1 MVFSLICVIILM
13 VKNMQDIIN
22 KIYEYSLE
30 EIMGERFGR
39 YSKYIIQ
46 DRAIP
51 DVRDGLKPVQR
62 RILYSMYREKNTFDK
77 PYRKSARS
85 VGDIMGKFHPHG
97 DSSIYEALVRLS
109 QWWKSNTPFV
119 DMHGNNGSIDGDSPA
134 AMRYTEARLSKIASE
149 LLKDIDKDT
158 VVFAPNYDDSLL
170 EPTIL
175 PARFP
180 NLLVN
185 GTTGISAGYATNI
198 PPHNLGEVIDA
209 TIHRIDY
216 PNSKL
221 ETIMGIIKGPD
232 FPTGAIVEGIDGI
245 RKAYETG
252 KGKIIIK
259 SKVRTES
266 AKNKNQI
273 IIDEIPFEVN
283 KAHLVST
290 IDEIRIEKKIEGIL
304 EVRDESDREGIRIV
318 IDVKKEANTD
328 LILNYLY
335 KNTELQ
341 ISYGFNMIGIVNRR
355 PKLLGVLDMLDAYI
369 AHKKEVTIKKNEFDL
384 AHAEARM
391 HIVEGLIKA
400 ISILDEVIAT
410 IRSSKN
416 RSDSEANLVSKFG
429 FTDKQA
435 KAIVELQ
442 LYRLSNT
449 DITELE
455 REMKN
460 LEIIINT
467 LKGILSDEDKLKAF
481 MKDELRKIRNEYAT
495 PRKTEIRDEI
505 TEIVIDTTMMI
516 PKEDVIIVVTKDGY
530 VKRVSNRS
538 YTSSKDDDTLVKEGD
553 YVIGLYEMNTIDTL
567 LLFTNLGNYL
577 YLPVYEIPDVK
588 WKELGKH
595 VSNIIPLKEGEEII
609 CSMPVYD
616 FEKDVYV
623 TTFTRN
629 GMIKRTK
636 LSDYKLSRYSK
647 PVVNIKLK
655 EGDLVTD
662 VSYEPYN
669 NVLITTNTGYSLV
682 FNIDEVPITNVKSGG
697 VKSIKL
703 RDDYVVSGLLFD
715 DSYEY
720 LTVITDKG
728 TGKRLR
734 LSDIEKSSRAR
745 RGTLIIREVKTNPY
759 RVLKVFKLKNKE
771 LLGIKNNND
780 IDVIKVTELPIMDR
794 LSTGSSIS
802 KSINDVFIVKNM
814 ENDSIFD
821 IKVVEKEPI
830 VKEKISLEEIDNKIL
845 TIDDFL
851 KDIN

>member
-1 MVFSLICVIILM
+1 
-13 VKNMQDIIN
+13 MQDVLN

-62 RILYSMYREKNTFDK
+62 RILYSMYREKNTYDK

-97 DSSIYEALVRLS
+97 DSSIYDALVRLS
-109 QWWKSNTPFV
+109 QWWKSNTPFI

-149 LLKDIDKDT
+149 MLKDIDKDT

-185 GTTGISAGYATNI
+185 GATGISAGYATNI
-198 PPHNLGEVIDA
+198 PTHNLGEVIDA
-209 TIHRIDY
+209 CIYRIDS
-216 PNSKL
+216 PNSRL

-232 FPTGAIVEGIDGI
+232 FPTGGIIEGIDEI

-259 SKVRTES
+259 SKVRIETIKGKTS
-266 AKNKNQI
+266 I
-273 IIDEIPFEVN
+273 IVDEIPFEVN
-283 KAHLVST
+283 KAMLVKS
-290 IDEIRIEKKIEGIL
+290 IDEIRIDKKIDGIL
-304 EVRDESDREGIRIV
+304 EIRDESDREGIRIA
-318 IDVKKEANTD
+318 IDVKKDANTD

-341 ISYGFNMIGIVNRR
+341 ISYGINMIGIVNRR
-355 PKLLGVLDMLDAYI
+355 PKLLGILDMLDAYI
-369 AHKKEVTIKKNEFDL
+369 AHKKEITIKKNEFDL
-384 AHAEARM
+384 MHAETRM

-400 ISILDEVIAT
+400 ISILDEVIKV

-416 RSDSEANLVSKFG
+416 KSDSEKNLVIELG
-429 FTDKQA
+429 FTERQA

-449 DITELE
+449 DITDLE
-455 REMKN
+455 EEMKN
-460 LEIIINT
+460 LNIIINT
-467 LKGILSDEDKLKAF
+467 LREILNDEEKLKNF
-481 MKDELRKIRNEYAT
+481 MKDELRKIKKEYAT

-505 TEIVIDTTMMI
+505 TEINIDREALI
-516 PKEDVIIVVTKDGY
+516 PKDDVIVVVTKDGY

-538 YTSSKDDDTLVKEGD
+538 YASSKDEDTLVKDGD
-553 YVIGLYEMNTIDTL
+553 YVIGVYEINTIDTL

-577 YLPVYEIPDVK
+577 YVPVYEIPDSK

-595 VSNIIPLKEGEEII
+595 ISNIIPLKEEEQII
-609 CSMPVYD
+609 SSMPVYD
-616 FEKDVYV
+616 FSKEIYI
-623 TTFTRN
+623 TTFTKY
-629 GMIKRTK
+629 GMIKRT
-636 LSDYKLSRYSK
+636 LLNDYKISRYSK
-647 PVVNIKLK
+647 PVTNIKLK
-655 EGDLVTD
+655 DDDVVVN
-662 VSYEPYN
+662 VSYEPYKN
-669 NVLITTNTGYSLV
+669 TLVITNTGYALE
-682 FNIDEVPITNVKSGG
+682 FNIEEVPVTGLKSSG

-703 RDDYVVSGLLFD
+703 KDDYVVSGLLYD
-715 DSYEY
+715 DSYDY
-720 LTVITDKG
+720 FAIITDKG

-734 LSDIEKSSRAR
+734 LTDIEKSVRAR
-745 RGTLIIREVKTNPY
+745 RGNLIIREVKTNPH
-759 RVLKVFKLKNKE
+759 RVVKVFKVRKE
-771 LLGIKNNND
+771 LIGIKNNND
-780 IDVIKVTELPIMDR
+780 IDIIKSSELPIMDR
-794 LSTGSSIS
+794 LSTGSNIS
-802 KSINDVFIVKNM
+802 KSINDAFL
-814 ENDSIFD
+814 
-821 IKVVEKEPI
+821 
-830 VKEKISLEEIDNKIL
+830 VKELESDKIYDVKEVYEEKNISLEEIDNKIL

-851 KDIN
+851 KEIN

>member
-1 MVFSLICVIILM
+1 
-13 VKNMQDIIN
+13 MQDVIQ

-62 RILYSMYREKNTFDK
+62 RILYSMYREKNTCDK

-85 VGDIMGKFHPHG
+85 VGDIMGKYHPHG
-97 DSSIYEALVRLS
+97 DSSIYDALVRLS

-134 AMRYTEARLSKIASE
+134 AMRYTEARLSKIANE
-149 LLKDIDKDT
+149 MLKDIDKDT
-158 VVFAPNYDDSLL
+158 VIFAPNYDDSLL

-185 GTTGISAGYATNI
+185 GATGISAGYATNI

-209 TIHRIDY
+209 TIYRIDS
-216 PNSKL
+216 PNCRL
-221 ETIMGIIKGPD
+221 DTIMGIIKGPD
-232 FPTGAIVEGIDGI
+232 FPTGGIVEGIDGI

-259 SKVRTES
+259 SKTRIETVKGRTM
-266 AKNKNQI
+266 I
-273 IIDEIPFEVN
+273 VIDEIPFEVN
-283 KAHLVST
+283 KALLVKA
-290 IDEIRIEKKIEGIL
+290 IDEIRIDKKIDGIL
-304 EVRDESDREGIRIV
+304 EIRDESDREGIRIA
-318 IDVKKEANTD
+318 IDVKKDANTD
-328 LILNYLY
+328 LILNYLF

-341 ISYGFNMIGIVNRR
+341 ISYGFNMICIENRR
-355 PKLLGVLDMLDAYI
+355 PKQLGIIEMLDAYI
-369 AHKKEVTIKKNEFDL
+369 AHKREVTIKKNEFDL

-400 ISILDEVIAT
+400 ISILDEVIAV
-410 IRSSKN
+410 IRKSKN
-416 RSDSEANLVSKFG
+416 KPDSEANLVSKFG
-429 FTDKQA
+429 FSEKQA

-455 REMKN
+455 EEMRN

-467 LKGILSDEDKLKAF
+467 LKAILNDEEKLKAF
-481 MKDELRKIRNEYAT
+481 MKDELRKIKKEYAVD
-495 PRKTEIRDEI
+495 RKTEIRDEI
-505 TEIVIDTTMMI
+505 TEINIDKEDLI
-516 PKEDVIIVVTKDGY
+516 PKEDVVVVISKDGY

-538 YTSSKDDDTLVKEGD
+538 YASSKDEEPLVKEGD
-553 YVIGLYEMNTIDTL
+553 YTIGIYEMNTINTV

-577 YLPVYEIPDVK
+577 YLPVHMIPDLK

-595 VSNIIPLKEGEEII
+595 ISNIIPLTEGEEII
-609 CSMPVYD
+609 SSMPVYD
-616 FEKDVYV
+616 FEKDVYI
-623 TTFTRN
+623 TTFTKN
-629 GMIKRTK
+629 GLVKRTK

-647 PVVNIKLK
+647 PVTNIKLK
-655 EGDLVTD
+655 DNDLVVD
-662 VSYEPYN
+662 VSYESYD
-669 NVLITTNTGYSLV
+669 NVLVTTDSGYSLI
-682 FNIDEVPITNVKSGG
+682 FNVNEIPVTGNKSGG

-703 RDDYVVSGLLFD
+703 KNDFVVSGLLID
-715 DSYEY
+715 GSYEY
-720 LTVITDKG
+720 VEILTNKG
-728 TGKRLR
+728 TGKRIKLGE
-734 LSDIEKSSRAR
+734 IEISQRAR
-745 RGTLIIREVKTNPY
+745 RGSLIIREVKTNPHKVVK
-759 RVLKVFKLKNKE
+759 VLKVKKE
-771 LLGIKNNND
+771 LIGIKNGLD
-780 IDVIKVTELPIMDR
+780 IDYIKSTELPIMDR
-794 LSTGSSIS
+794 LSTGSNIS
-802 KSINDVFIVKNM
+802 KNIDSAFVVSAITNDNVFDVEEKVEIKK
-814 ENDSIFD
+814 EN
-821 IKVVEKEPI
+821 
-830 VKEKISLEEIDNKIL
+830 ISLEEIDNKML

-851 KDIN
+851 KDLK

>member
-1 MVFSLICVIILM
+1 MKDVI
-13 VKNMQDIIN
+13 Q

-62 RILYSMYREKNTFDK
+62 RILYSMYREKNTFEK

-85 VGDIMGKFHPHG
+85 VGDIMGKYHPHG
-97 DSSIYEALVRLS
+97 DSSIYDALVRLS

-134 AMRYTEARLSKIASE
+134 AMRYTEARLSKIAGE
-149 LLKDIDKDT
+149 MLKDIDKDT

-185 GTTGISAGYATNI
+185 GATGISAGYATNI

-209 TIHRIDY
+209 TIYRIEY
-216 PNSKL
+216 PNSRL
-221 ETIMGIIKGPD
+221 ETIMNIIKGPD
-232 FPTGAIVEGIDGI
+232 FPTGGIVEGIDGI
-245 RKAYETG
+245 RKAYESG

-259 SKVRTES
+259 SKVRVETIKGKTS
-266 AKNKNQI
+266 I

-283 KAHLVST
+283 KAMLVKS
-290 IDEIRIEKKIEGIL
+290 IDEIRVDKKIDGMI

-318 IDVKKEANTD
+318 IDVKKDANTD

-341 ISYGFNMIGIVNRR
+341 ISYGFNMIGIESRR
-355 PKLLGVLDMLDAYI
+355 PKLLGLLDMLDAYI

-416 RSDSEANLVSKFG
+416 RADSETNLVAKFG
-429 FTDKQA
+429 FTEKQA

-455 REMKN
+455 EEMKN
-460 LEIIINT
+460 LGIIINT
-467 LKGILSDEDKLKAF
+467 LKGILNDEEKLKGF
-481 MKDELRKIRNEYAT
+481 MKDELKKIKKEYAT
-495 PRKTEIRDEI
+495 DRKTEIKDEI
-505 TEIVIDTTMMI
+505 TEINIDKEDLI
-516 PKEDVIIVVTKDGY
+516 PKEDVVAVVTHEGY
-530 VKRVSNRS
+530 VKRVSLRS
-538 YTSSKDDDTLVKEGD
+538 YTSSKDEDTSVKDGD
-553 YVIGLYEMNTIDTL
+553 YVIGMYEVNTTDTI

-577 YLPVYEIPDVK
+577 YVPVYELPDSK

-595 VSNIIPLKEGEEII
+595 ISNIIPLKEGEEII
-609 CSMPVYD
+609 SSMPVYD
-616 FEKDVYV
+616 FDKEIFV
-623 TTFTRN
+623 TTFTKM
-629 GMIKRTK
+629 GMIKRTL
-636 LSDYKLSRYSK
+636 LSDYKLQRYSK

-655 EGDLVTD
+655 EDDAVTD
-662 VSYEPYN
+662 VTCEPYN
-669 NVLITTNTGYSLV
+669 NALIVTNTGYSLM
-682 FNIDEVPITNVKSGG
+682 FNINEVTVTGIKSSG

-703 RDDYVVSGLLFD
+703 KDDYVVSGLLID
-715 DSYEY
+715 GSYEHIAI
-720 LTVITDKG
+720 ITNKG
-728 TGKRLR
+728 TAKRLR
-734 LSDIEKSSRAR
+734 ISDIEMSTRAR
-745 RGTLIIREVKTNPY
+745 RGMLIIREVKTNPH
-759 RVLKVFKLKNKE
+759 RVLRVFKVKKE
-771 LLGIKNNND
+771 LIGIKKNND
-780 IDVIKVTELPIMDR
+780 IDFIKNTEMPIMDR
-794 LSTGSSIS
+794 LSTGSNIA
-802 KSINDVFIVKNM
+802 KSITDAFIVKNI
-814 ENDSIFD
+814 ENKNSMNIE
-821 IKVVEKEPI
+821 VVEKVI
-830 VKEKISLEEIDNKIL
+830 TKENISLEEIDNKIL

-851 KDIN
+851 KDFNS

>member
-1 MVFSLICVIILM
+1 MKDVI
-13 VKNMQDIIN
+13 Q

-62 RILYSMYREKNTFDK
+62 RILFSMYKEKNTYEK

-85 VGDIMGKFHPHG
+85 VGDIMGKYHPHG
-97 DSSIYEALVRLS
+97 DSSIYDALVRLS

-134 AMRYTEARLSKIASE
+134 AMRYTEARLSKIAGE
-149 LLKDIDKDT
+149 MLKDIDKYT
-158 VVFAPNYDDSLL
+158 VIFAPNYDDSLL

-185 GTTGISAGYATNI
+185 GATGISAGYATNI

-209 TIHRIDY
+209 TIYRIEY
-216 PNSKL
+216 PNCRL
-221 ETIMGIIKGPD
+221 DTVMNIIKGPD
-232 FPTGAIVEGIDGI
+232 FPTGGIVEGISEI
-245 RKAYETG
+245 KKAYETG

-259 SKVRTES
+259 SKVRVETVKGKTS
-266 AKNKNQI
+266 I

-283 KAHLVST
+283 KAMLVKS
-290 IDEIRIEKKIEGIL
+290 IDEIRVDKKIDGMI
-304 EVRDESDREGIRIV
+304 EVRDESDRDGIRIV
-318 IDVKKEANTD
+318 IDVKKDANTD

-341 ISYGFNMIGIVNRR
+341 VSYGFNMIGIESRR
-355 PKLLGVLDMLDAYI
+355 PKLLSLLDMLDAYV

-416 RSDSEANLVSKFG
+416 RADSEANLVAKFG
-429 FTDKQA
+429 FTEKQA

-455 REMKN
+455 EEMKN
-460 LEIIINT
+460 LGIIINT
-467 LKGILSDEDKLKAF
+467 LRGILNDEEKLKGF
-481 MKDELRKIRNEYAT
+481 MKDELKKIKKEYAT
-495 PRKTEIRDEI
+495 DRKTEIKDEI
-505 TEIVIDTTMMI
+505 TEINIDKEALI
-516 PKEDVIIVVTKDGY
+516 PKEDVVVVVTKEGY
-530 VKRVSNRS
+530 VKRVSLRS
-538 YTSSKDDDTLVKEGD
+538 YSSSKDEDTLLKDGD
-553 YVIGLYEMNTIDTL
+553 YVIGMYEASTIDTV

-577 YLPVYEIPDVK
+577 YVPVYELPDSK

-595 VSNIIPLKEGEEII
+595 ISNIIPLKEGEEII
-609 CSMPVYD
+609 SSMPVYSFD
-616 FEKDVYV
+616 KEVYI
-623 TTFTRN
+623 TTFTKM
-629 GMIKRTK
+629 GMIKRTL
-636 LSDYKLSRYSK
+636 LSEYKLQRYSK

-655 EGDLVTD
+655 DGDVVTD
-662 VSYEPYN
+662 VTIEPYN
-669 NVLITTNTGYSLV
+669 NVLIVTNTGYSLM
-682 FNIDEVPITNVKSGG
+682 FNINEVPVTGIKSSG

-703 RDDYVVSGLLFD
+703 KDDYVVSGMLIDGSF
-715 DSYEY
+715 EHIAI
-720 LTVITDKG
+720 ITNKG
-728 TGKRLR
+728 TAKRLR
-734 LSDIEKSSRAR
+734 VSDIEMSVRAR
-745 RGTLIIREVKTNPY
+745 RGMLLIREVKTNPH
-759 RVLKVFKLKNKE
+759 RVLRVFKVKKE
-771 LLGIKNNND
+771 LIGIKKNND
-780 IDVIKVTELPIMDR
+780 IDYIKSTEIPIMDR
-794 LSTGSSIS
+794 LSTGSSIAR
-802 KSINDVFIVKNM
+802 SITDAFIAKNM
-814 ENDSIFD
+814 ENKNSMNVE
-821 IKVVEKEPI
+821 VVEKVI
-830 VKEKISLEEIDNKIL
+830 TKENISLEEIDNKIL

-851 KDIN
+851 KDFNS

>member
-1 MVFSLICVIILM
+1 MKDVI
-13 VKNMQDIIN
+13 Q

-62 RILYSMYREKNTFDK
+62 RILYSMYREKNTFEK

-85 VGDIMGKFHPHG
+85 VGDIMGKYHPHG
-97 DSSIYEALVRLS
+97 DSSIYDALVRLS

-134 AMRYTEARLSKIASE
+134 AMRYTEARLSKIAGE
-149 LLKDIDKDT
+149 MLKDIDKDT

-185 GTTGISAGYATNI
+185 GATGISAGYATNI

-209 TIHRIDY
+209 TIYRIEY
-216 PNSKL
+216 PNSRL
-221 ETIMGIIKGPD
+221 DTIMNIIKGPD
-232 FPTGAIVEGIDGI
+232 FPTGGIVEGIDGI
-245 RKAYETG
+245 RKAYESG

-259 SKVRTES
+259 SKVRVETIKGKTS
-266 AKNKNQI
+266 I

-283 KAHLVST
+283 KAMLVKS
-290 IDEIRIEKKIEGIL
+290 IDEIRVDKKIDGMI

-318 IDVKKEANTD
+318 IDVKKDANTD

-341 ISYGFNMIGIVNRR
+341 ISYGFNMIGIESRR
-355 PKLLGVLDMLDAYI
+355 PKLLGLLDMLDAYI

-384 AHAEARM
+384 LHAEARM

-416 RSDSEANLVSKFG
+416 RADSEANLVAKFG
-429 FTDKQA
+429 FTEKQA

-455 REMKN
+455 EEMKN
-460 LEIIINT
+460 LGIIINT
-467 LKGILSDEDKLKAF
+467 LKGILNDEEKLKGF
-481 MKDELRKIRNEYAT
+481 MKDELKKIKKEYAT
-495 PRKTEIRDEI
+495 DRKTEIKDEI
-505 TEIVIDTTMMI
+505 TEINIDKEDLI
-516 PKEDVIIVVTKDGY
+516 PKEDVVAVVTHEGY
-530 VKRVSNRS
+530 VKRVSLRS
-538 YTSSKDDDTLVKEGD
+538 YTSSKDEDTSVKDGD
-553 YVIGLYEMNTIDTL
+553 YVIGIYEVNTTDTIL
-567 LLFTNLGNYL
+567 IFTNLGNYL
-577 YLPVYEIPDVK
+577 YVPVYELPDSK

-595 VSNIIPLKEGEEII
+595 ISNIIPLKEGEEII
-609 CSMPVYD
+609 SSMPVYD
-616 FEKDVYV
+616 FDKEIFV
-623 TTFTRN
+623 TTFTKM
-629 GMIKRTK
+629 GMIKRTL
-636 LSDYKLSRYSK
+636 LSDYKLQRYSK

-655 EGDLVTD
+655 DDDVVTD
-662 VSYEPYN
+662 VTCEPYN
-669 NVLITTNTGYSLV
+669 NALIVTNTGYSLM
-682 FNIDEVPITNVKSGG
+682 FDINEVPVTGIKSSG

-703 RDDYVVSGLLFD
+703 KDDYVVSGLLID
-715 DSYEY
+715 GSYEHIAI
-720 LTVITDKG
+720 ITNKG
-728 TGKRLR
+728 TAKRLR
-734 LSDIEKSSRAR
+734 ISDIEMGTRAR
-745 RGTLIIREVKTNPY
+745 RGMLIIREVKTNPH
-759 RVLKVFKLKNKE
+759 RILRVFKVKKE
-771 LLGIKNNND
+771 LIGIKKNND
-780 IDVIKVTELPIMDR
+780 IDFIKNTEMPIMDR
-794 LSTGSSIS
+794 LSTGSNIA
-802 KSINDVFIVKNM
+802 KSITDAFIVKNI
-814 ENDSIFD
+814 ENKNSMNVE
-821 IKVVEKEPI
+821 VVEKI
-830 VKEKISLEEIDNKIL
+830 ITKENISLEEIDNKIL

-851 KDIN
+851 KDFDS

>member
-1 MVFSLICVIILM
+1 MKDVI
-13 VKNMQDIIN
+13 Q

-62 RILYSMYREKNTFDK
+62 RILYSMYREKNTFEK

-85 VGDIMGKFHPHG
+85 VGDIMGKYHPHG
-97 DSSIYEALVRLS
+97 DSSIYDALVRLS

-134 AMRYTEARLSKIASE
+134 AMRYTEARLSKIAGE
-149 LLKDIDKDT
+149 MLKDIDKDT

-185 GTTGISAGYATNI
+185 GATGISAGYATNI

-209 TIHRIDY
+209 TIYRIEY

-221 ETIMGIIKGPD
+221 ETIMNIIKGPD
-232 FPTGAIVEGIDGI
+232 FPTGGIVEGIDGI
-245 RKAYETG
+245 RKAYESG

-259 SKVRTES
+259 SKVRVETVKGKTS
-266 AKNKNQI
+266 I

-283 KAHLVST
+283 KAMLVKS
-290 IDEIRIEKKIEGIL
+290 IDEIRVDKKIDGMVEI
-304 EVRDESDREGIRIV
+304 RDESDREGIRIV
-318 IDVKKEANTD
+318 IDVKKDANTD

-341 ISYGFNMIGIVNRR
+341 VSYGFNMIGIESRR
-355 PKLLGVLDMLDAYI
+355 PKLLGLLDMLDAYI

-384 AHAEARM
+384 LHAEARM

-400 ISILDEVIAT
+400 ISILDEVIVT

-416 RSDSEANLVSKFG
+416 RADSEANLVAKFG
-429 FTDKQA
+429 FTEKQA

-449 DITELE
+449 DITELQE
-455 REMKN
+455 EMKN
-460 LEIIINT
+460 LGIIINT
-467 LKGILSDEDKLKAF
+467 LRGILNDEEKLKGF
-481 MKDELRKIRNEYAT
+481 MKDELKKIKKEYAT
-495 PRKTEIRDEI
+495 DRKTEIKDEI
-505 TEIVIDTTMMI
+505 TEINIDKEDLI
-516 PKEDVIIVVTKDGY
+516 PKEDVVVVVTKEGY
-530 VKRVSNRS
+530 VKRVSLRS
-538 YTSSKDDDTLVKEGD
+538 YSSSKDEDTSMKDGD
-553 YVIGLYEMNTIDTL
+553 YVIGMYEVNTTDTIL
-567 LLFTNLGNYL
+567 MFTNLGNYL
-577 YLPVYEIPDVK
+577 YVPVYELPDSK

-595 VSNIIPLKEGEEII
+595 ISNIIPLREGEEII
-609 CSMPVYD
+609 SSIPVYD
-616 FEKDVYV
+616 FDKEMYI
-623 TTFTRN
+623 TTFTKM
-629 GMIKRTK
+629 GMIKRTL
-636 LSDYKLSRYSK
+636 LSDYKLQRYSK

-655 EGDLVTD
+655 EEDVVVDVTC
-662 VSYEPYN
+662 EPYN
-669 NVLITTNTGYSLV
+669 NALIVTNTGYSLM
-682 FNIDEVPITNVKSGG
+682 FNMSEVPVTGIKSAG

-703 RDDYVVSGLLFD
+703 KDDYVVSGLLLDGSF
-715 DSYEY
+715 EHIAI
-720 LTVITDKG
+720 ITNKG
-728 TGKRLR
+728 TAKRLR
-734 LSDIEKSSRAR
+734 ISDIEMSARAR
-745 RGTLIIREVKTNPY
+745 RGMLIIREVKTNPH
-759 RVLKVFKLKNKE
+759 RVLRVFKVKKE
-771 LLGIKNNND
+771 LIGIKNNND
-780 IDVIKVTELPIMDR
+780 IDFIKNTEMPIMDR
-794 LSTGSSIS
+794 LSTGSNIA
-802 KSINDVFIVKNM
+802 KSITDAFIVKGM
-814 ENDSIFD
+814 ENKNSMNVE
-821 IKVVEKEPI
+821 VVEKVI
-830 VKEKISLEEIDNKIL
+830 TKESISLEEIDNKIL

-851 KDIN
+851 KDFNS

>member
-1 MVFSLICVIILM
+1 MKDVI
-13 VKNMQDIIN
+13 Q

-62 RILYSMYREKNTFDK
+62 RILFSMYKEKNTYEK

-85 VGDIMGKFHPHG
+85 VGDIMGKYHPHG
-97 DSSIYEALVRLS
+97 DSSIYDALVRLS

-134 AMRYTEARLSKIASE
+134 AMRYTEARLSKIAGE
-149 LLKDIDKDT
+149 MLKDIDKDT
-158 VVFAPNYDDSLL
+158 VIFAPNYDDSLL

-185 GTTGISAGYATNI
+185 GATGISAGYATNI

-209 TIHRIDY
+209 TIYRIEY
-216 PNSKL
+216 PNCRL
-221 ETIMGIIKGPD
+221 DTVMNIIKGPD
-232 FPTGAIVEGIDGI
+232 FPTGGIVEGISEI
-245 RKAYETG
+245 KKAYETG

-259 SKVRTES
+259 SKVRVETVKGKTS
-266 AKNKNQI
+266 I

-283 KAHLVST
+283 KAMLVKS
-290 IDEIRIEKKIEGIL
+290 IDEIRVDKKIDGMI

-318 IDVKKEANTD
+318 IDVKKDANTD

-341 ISYGFNMIGIVNRR
+341 VSYGFNMIGIESRR
-355 PKLLGVLDMLDAYI
+355 PKLLSLLDMLDAYV

-416 RSDSEANLVSKFG
+416 RADSEANLVAKFG
-429 FTDKQA
+429 FTEKQA

-455 REMKN
+455 EEMKN
-460 LEIIINT
+460 LGIIINT
-467 LKGILSDEDKLKAF
+467 LRGILNDEEKLKGF
-481 MKDELRKIRNEYAT
+481 MKDELKKIKKEYAT
-495 PRKTEIRDEI
+495 DRKTEIKDEI
-505 TEIVIDTTMMI
+505 TEINIDKEALI
-516 PKEDVIIVVTKDGY
+516 PKEDVVVVVTKEGY
-530 VKRVSNRS
+530 VKRVSLRS
-538 YTSSKDDDTLVKEGD
+538 YSSSKDEDTLLKDGD
-553 YVIGLYEMNTIDTL
+553 YVIGMYEASTIDTV

-577 YLPVYEIPDVK
+577 YVPVYELPDSK

-595 VSNIIPLKEGEEII
+595 ISNIIPLKEGEEII
-609 CSMPVYD
+609 SSMPVYSFD
-616 FEKDVYV
+616 KEVYI
-623 TTFTRN
+623 TTFTKM
-629 GMIKRTK
+629 GMIKRTL
-636 LSDYKLSRYSK
+636 LSEYKLQRYSK

-655 EGDLVTD
+655 DGDVVTD
-662 VSYEPYN
+662 VTIEPYN
-669 NVLITTNTGYSLV
+669 NVLIVTNTGYSLM
-682 FNIDEVPITNVKSGG
+682 FNINEVPVTGIKSSG

-703 RDDYVVSGLLFD
+703 KDDYVVSGMLIDGSF
-715 DSYEY
+715 EHIAI
-720 LTVITDKG
+720 ITNKG
-728 TGKRLR
+728 TAKRLR
-734 LSDIEKSSRAR
+734 VSDIEMSVRAR
-745 RGTLIIREVKTNPY
+745 RGMLLIREVKTNPH
-759 RVLKVFKLKNKE
+759 RVLRVFKVKKE
-771 LLGIKNNND
+771 LIGIKKNND
-780 IDVIKVTELPIMDR
+780 IDYIKSTEIPIMDR
-794 LSTGSSIS
+794 LSTGSSIAR
-802 KSINDVFIVKNM
+802 SITDAFIAKNM
-814 ENDSIFD
+814 ENKNSMNVE
-821 IKVVEKEPI
+821 VVEKVI
-830 VKEKISLEEIDNKIL
+830 TKENISLEEIDNKIL

-851 KDIN
+851 KDFNS

>member
-1 MVFSLICVIILM
+1 
-13 VKNMQDIIN
+13 MQDVIK

-85 VGDIMGKFHPHG
+85 VGDIMGKYHPHG
-97 DSSIYEALVRLS
+97 DSSIYDALVRLS
-109 QWWKSNTPFV
+109 QWWKNNTPFI

-134 AMRYTEARLSKIASE
+134 AMRYTEARLSKIAGE
-149 LLKDIDKDT
+149 MLKDIDKDT
-158 VVFAPNYDDSLL
+158 VIFAPNYDDSLL

-185 GTTGISAGYATNI
+185 GATGISAGYATNI

-209 TIHRIDY
+209 TIYRIDS
-216 PNSKL
+216 PNCRL
-221 ETIMGIIKGPD
+221 DTIMGIIKGPD
-232 FPTGAIVEGIDGI
+232 FPTGGIVEGIDGI
-245 RKAYETG
+245 KKAYETG

-259 SKVRTES
+259 SKVRVENT
-266 AKNKNQI
+266 KGKTTI

-283 KAHLVST
+283 KALLVKT
-290 IDEIRIEKKIEGIL
+290 IDEIRVDKKIDGII
-304 EVRDESDREGIRIV
+304 EIRDESDRDGIRIAL
-318 IDVKKEANTD
+318 DVKKDANTE

-341 ISYGFNMIGIVNRR
+341 VSYGFNMICIESRR
-355 PKLLGVLDMLDAYI
+355 PKQLGLLEMLDAYI

-400 ISILDEVIAT
+400 ISILDEVIAV
-410 IRSSKN
+410 IRKSKN
-416 RSDSEANLVSKFG
+416 KADSEANLVKEFD
-429 FTDKQA
+429 FTERQA

-455 REMKN
+455 EEMRN
-460 LEIIINT
+460 LKIIIDT
-467 LKGILSDEDKLKAF
+467 LRSILNDEEKLKAF
-481 MKDELRKIRNEYAT
+481 MKDELRKIKKEYMAE
-495 PRKTEIRDEI
+495 RKTEIRDEI
-505 TEIVIDTTMMI
+505 TEINIDKEDLI
-516 PKEDVIIVVTKDGY
+516 AKEDVIVVITKDGY

-538 YTSSKDDDTLVKEGD
+538 YASSKDEDTLVKDGD
-553 YVIGLYEMNTIDTL
+553 YKIGMYEMNTINTV

-577 YLPVYEIPDVK
+577 YLPVHMIPDTK

-595 VSNIIPLKEGEEII
+595 ISNIIPLSEGEEII
-609 CSMPVYD
+609 SSMPVYD
-616 FEKDVYV
+616 FEKDIYI
-623 TTFTRN
+623 TTFTKN
-629 GMIKRTK
+629 GMVKRTK

-647 PVVNIKLK
+647 PVTNIKLK
-655 EGDLVTD
+655 DDDVVID
-662 VSYEPYN
+662 VSYESFD
-669 NVLITTNTGYSLV
+669 NVLVCTNTGYSIM
-682 FNIDEVPITNVKSGG
+682 FNVNEIPLTGNKSSG

-703 RDDYVVSGLLFD
+703 KNDFVVSGLLLDGSF
-715 DSYEY
+715 EHVIV
-720 LTVITDKG
+720 LTNKG
-728 TGKRLR
+728 TAKRLK
-734 LSDIEKSSRAR
+734 LSEIEYGVRAR
-745 RGTLIIREVKTNPY
+745 RGNLLIREVKTNPH
-759 RVLKVFKLKNKE
+759 RVVKVLKSKKII
-771 LLGIKNNND
+771 GIKNGSD
-780 IDVIKVTELPIMDR
+780 IDYIKTTELPIMDR
-794 LSTGSSIS
+794 LSTGSNVAKKIDSAFVVKGLESDKIFETAE
-802 KSINDVFIVKNM
+802 KVEIKKEDIN
-814 ENDSIFD
+814 
-821 IKVVEKEPI
+821 
-830 VKEKISLEEIDNKIL
+830 LEEIDNKIL

-851 KDIN
+851 KDLK

>member
-1 MVFSLICVIILM
+1 MKDVI
-13 VKNMQDIIN
+13 Q

-62 RILYSMYREKNTFDK
+62 RILYSMYKEKNTFEK

-85 VGDIMGKFHPHG
+85 VGDIMGKYHPHG
-97 DSSIYEALVRLS
+97 DSSIYDALVRLS

-134 AMRYTEARLSKIASE
+134 AMRYTEARLSKIAGE
-149 LLKDIDKDT
+149 MLKDIDKDT

-185 GTTGISAGYATNI
+185 GATGISAGYATNI

-209 TIHRIDY
+209 TIYRIEY

-221 ETIMGIIKGPD
+221 ETIMNIIKGPD
-232 FPTGAIVEGIDGI
+232 FPTGGIVEGIDGI
-245 RKAYETG
+245 RKAYESG

-259 SKVRTES
+259 SKVRVETVKGKTS
-266 AKNKNQI
+266 I

-283 KAHLVST
+283 KAMLVKS
-290 IDEIRIEKKIEGIL
+290 IDEIRVDKKIDGMVEI
-304 EVRDESDREGIRIV
+304 RDESDREGIRIV
-318 IDVKKEANTD
+318 IDIKKDANTD

-341 ISYGFNMIGIVNRR
+341 VSYGFNMIGIESRR
-355 PKLLGVLDMLDAYI
+355 PKLLGLLDMLDAYI

-384 AHAEARM
+384 LHAEARM

-416 RSDSEANLVSKFG
+416 RADSEANLVAKFG
-429 FTDKQA
+429 FTEKQA

-449 DITELE
+449 DITELQE
-455 REMKN
+455 EMKN
-460 LEIIINT
+460 LGIIINT
-467 LKGILSDEDKLKAF
+467 LRGILNDEEKLKGF
-481 MKDELRKIRNEYAT
+481 MKDELKKIKKEYAT
-495 PRKTEIRDEI
+495 DRKTEIKDEI
-505 TEIVIDTTMMI
+505 TEINIDKEDLI
-516 PKEDVIIVVTKDGY
+516 PKEDVVVVVTKEGY
-530 VKRVSNRS
+530 VKRVSLRS
-538 YTSSKDDDTLVKEGD
+538 YSSSKDEDTSMKDGD
-553 YVIGLYEMNTIDTL
+553 YVIGMYEVNTTDTIL
-567 LLFTNLGNYL
+567 MFTNLGNYL
-577 YLPVYEIPDVK
+577 YVPVYELPDSK

-595 VSNIIPLKEGEEII
+595 ISNIIPLREGEEII
-609 CSMPVYD
+609 SSIPVYD
-616 FEKDVYV
+616 FDKEMYI
-623 TTFTRN
+623 TTFTKM
-629 GMIKRTK
+629 GMIKRTL
-636 LSDYKLSRYSK
+636 LSDYKLQRYSK

-655 EGDLVTD
+655 EEDVVVDVTC
-662 VSYEPYN
+662 EPYN
-669 NVLITTNTGYSLV
+669 NALIVTNTGYSLM
-682 FNIDEVPITNVKSGG
+682 FNMSEVPVTGIKSAG

-703 RDDYVVSGLLFD
+703 KDDYVVSGLLLDGSF
-715 DSYEY
+715 EHIAI
-720 LTVITDKG
+720 ITNKG
-728 TGKRLR
+728 TAKRLR
-734 LSDIEKSSRAR
+734 ISDIEMSARAR
-745 RGTLIIREVKTNPY
+745 RGMLIIREVKTNPH
-759 RVLKVFKLKNKE
+759 RVLRVFKVKKE
-771 LLGIKNNND
+771 LIGIKNNND
-780 IDVIKVTELPIMDR
+780 IDFIKNTEMPIMDR
-794 LSTGSSIS
+794 LSTGSNIA
-802 KSINDVFIVKNM
+802 KSITDAFIVKGM
-814 ENDSIFD
+814 ENKNSMNVE
-821 IKVVEKEPI
+821 VVEKVI
-830 VKEKISLEEIDNKIL
+830 TKESISLEEIDNKIL

-851 KDIN
+851 KDFNS